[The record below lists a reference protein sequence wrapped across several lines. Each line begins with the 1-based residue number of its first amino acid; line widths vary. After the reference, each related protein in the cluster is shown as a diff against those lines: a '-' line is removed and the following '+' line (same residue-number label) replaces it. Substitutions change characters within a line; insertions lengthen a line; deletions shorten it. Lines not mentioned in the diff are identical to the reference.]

1 MDNYI
6 ILKAWGLFKS
16 YQTMAGKLDVLKGVE
31 LEVKSG
37 EMIAVVGASGV
48 GKSTLLHI
56 LGTLDRP
63 DAGEVNIDGKEVFS
77 LDDKSLAGFRNRSI
91 GFVFQFH
98 HLLPEFTC
106 LENLILPKL
115 MGGEKKELA
124 AQGALKL
131 LEEMGLVDRRDHRP
145 MELSGGEQQ
154 RLAVA
159 RALINE
165 PKLVLADEPTGNLDQ
180 KSAQNLMELLLDL
193 NKNKKQTFIM
203 ATHNPKL
210 AKLADRIY
218 EIKEGKVFLIDNLNN

>member
-6 ILKAWGLFKS
+6 ILKVLGLFKS

-63 DAGEVNIDGKEVFS
+63 DAGKVEINGKEVFG
-77 LDDKSLAGFRNRSI
+77 LDDKSLAGFRNQSI

-98 HLLPEFTC
+98 HLLPEFTS

-115 MGGEKKELA
+115 MAGEKKDQA
-124 AQGALKL
+124 AQKALEL
-131 LEEMGLVDRRDHRP
+131 LEDMGLQDRSHHRP

-159 RALINE
+159 RALVNS
-165 PKLVLADEPTGNLDQ
+165 PQLVLADEPTGNLDQ
-180 KSAQNLMELLLDL
+180 KSAENLMELLLDL
-193 NKNKKQTFIM
+193 NKNKKQTFIV

-218 EIKEGKVFLIDNLNN
+218 QIKEGKAFLIDNLNN

>member
-6 ILKAWGLFKS
+6 ILKAQGLYKS
-16 YQTMAGKLDVLKGVE
+16 YQTMAGKLHVLKGVD
-31 LEVKSG
+31 LEVKKG

-63 DAGEVNIDGKEVFS
+63 DAGKVNINDKEVFS
-77 LDDKSLAGFRNRSI
+77 LDDKSLANFRNRTI

-106 LENLILPKL
+106 QENLIIPKL
-115 MGGEKKELA
+115 IAGEKKEQAMQNASDLL
-124 AQGALKL
+124 QEIGLK
-131 LEEMGLVDRRDHRP
+131 DRMFHRP

-159 RALINE
+159 RALVNS
-165 PKLVLADEPTGNLDQ
+165 PQVVLADEPSGNLDQ
-180 KSAQNLMELLLDL
+180 KSAESLIELLVNL
-193 NKNKKQTFIM
+193 NKNKKQTFII
-203 ATHNPKL
+203 ATHNLKL
-210 AKLADRIY
+210 AKIADRVF
-218 EIKEGKVFLIDNLNN
+218 EMREGKASLNSNPNN

>member
-6 ILKAWGLFKS
+6 ILKAQGLYKS
-16 YQTMAGKLDVLKGVE
+16 YQTMAGKLDVLQGVD

-37 EMIAVVGASGV
+37 EIIAVVGASGV

-63 DAGEVNIDGKEVFS
+63 DAGKVNINDQEVFS
-77 LDDKSLAGFRNRSI
+77 LDDKSLANFRNQTI

-106 LENLILPKL
+106 QENLIIPKL
-115 MGGEKKELA
+115 IAGEKKEQA
-124 AQGALKL
+124 MHKASEL
-131 LEEMGLVDRRDHRP
+131 LEEMGLKDRMYHRP

-159 RALINE
+159 RALVNS
-165 PKLVLADEPTGNLDQ
+165 PRVVLADEPTGNLDQ
-180 KSAQNLMELLLDL
+180 KSAESLIELLVNL
-193 NKNKKQTFIM
+193 NKNKKQTFII
-203 ATHNPKL
+203 ATHNLKL
-210 AKLADRIY
+210 SKIADRVF
-218 EIKEGKVFLIDNLNN
+218 EMREGKASLNNNPNN

>member
-6 ILKAWGLFKS
+6 ILKAQGLYKS
-16 YQTMAGKLDVLKGVE
+16 YQTMAGKLDVLQGVD

-37 EMIAVVGASGV
+37 EIIAVVGASGV

-63 DAGEVNIDGKEVFS
+63 DAGKVNINDKEVFS
-77 LDDKSLAGFRNRSI
+77 LDDKNLANFRNQTI

-106 LENLILPKL
+106 QENLILPKL
-115 MGGEKKELA
+115 IAGENKEEAMHKA
-124 AQGALKL
+124 AGL
-131 LEEMGLVDRRDHRP
+131 LEEMGLKDRRYHRP

-159 RALINE
+159 RALVNS
-165 PKLVLADEPTGNLDQ
+165 PRVVLADEPTGNLDQ
-180 KSAQNLMELLLDL
+180 KSAENLIELLVNL
-193 NKNKKQTFIM
+193 NKNKKQTFII
-203 ATHNPKL
+203 ATHNLKL
-210 AKLADRIY
+210 SKIADKIFEMR
-218 EIKEGKVFLIDNLNN
+218 EGKVFLESNLNN

>member
-6 ILKAWGLFKS
+6 ILKAQGLYKS
-16 YQTMAGKLDVLKGVE
+16 YQTMAGKLDVLQGVD

-37 EMIAVVGASGV
+37 EIIAVVGASGV

-63 DAGEVNIDGKEVFS
+63 DAGKVNINDLEVFS
-77 LDDKSLAGFRNRSI
+77 LDDKSLANFRNQTI

-106 LENLILPKL
+106 QENLIIPKL
-115 MGGEKKELA
+115 IAGEKKEQA
-124 AQGALKL
+124 MHKASEL
-131 LEEMGLVDRRDHRP
+131 LEEMGLKDRMYHRP

-159 RALINE
+159 RALVNS
-165 PKLVLADEPTGNLDQ
+165 PRVVLADEPTGNLDQ
-180 KSAQNLMELLLDL
+180 KSAESLIELLVNL
-193 NKNKKQTFIM
+193 NKNKKQTFII
-203 ATHNPKL
+203 ATHNLKL
-210 AKLADRIY
+210 SKIADRVF
-218 EIKEGKVFLIDNLNN
+218 EMREGKASLNNNPNN

>member
-6 ILKAWGLFKS
+6 ILKAQGLYKS
-16 YQTMAGKLDVLKGVE
+16 YPTMAGKLDVLQGVD

-63 DAGEVNIDGKEVFS
+63 DSGKVTINDKEVFS
-77 LDDKSLAGFRNRSI
+77 LDDKILANFRNRTI

-106 LENLILPKL
+106 QENLIIPKL
-115 MGGEKKELA
+115 IAGEKKEQAMQKASELL
-124 AQGALKL
+124 QEIGLKNR
-131 LEEMGLVDRRDHRP
+131 MFHRP
-145 MELSGGEQQ
+145 LELSGGEQQ

-159 RALINE
+159 RALVNS
-165 PKLVLADEPTGNLDQ
+165 PQVVLADEPSGNLDQ
-180 KSAQNLMELLLDL
+180 KSAESLMELLVNL
-193 NKNKKQTFIM
+193 NKNKKQTFII
-203 ATHNPKL
+203 ATHNLKL
-210 AKLADRIY
+210 SKIADRIF
-218 EIKEGKVFLIDNLNN
+218 EMREGKVFLNNNLNN